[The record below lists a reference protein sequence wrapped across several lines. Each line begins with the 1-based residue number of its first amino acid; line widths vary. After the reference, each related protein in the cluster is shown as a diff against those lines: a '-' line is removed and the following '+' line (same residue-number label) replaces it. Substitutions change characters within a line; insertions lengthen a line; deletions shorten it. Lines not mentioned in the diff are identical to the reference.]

1 MNLRA
6 ASALALLLAS
16 AASGTSEIGDPWP
29 RIRKQRLRELLPA
42 AMERAGVDAWVLV
55 CRENANDPLAE
66 HVGGENASAPAA
78 FAFLR
83 QGQALRSL
91 VLSPAGEARALREL
105 GLHDEVES
113 LPRGTDLYATLAA
126 RLKQADPQRIA
137 IDSSSTLILAD
148 GLSSS
153 QRQALETALPPEL
166 RARLTSSEDLVAEW
180 LSVKLPE
187 EVEILRRAAALTVQL
202 ELEAYAR
209 VMPGQTRDS
218 DVARFL
224 KRRMAELGVQ
234 DAWAKD
240 QNPNVNSGPDRG
252 HSHATDKVIG
262 PGDVIQTDFGIKV
275 HGRWCTDIQRFAYVL
290 RPGESKAP
298 LDVQA
303 RWEHARQGSRT
314 ALAALRPGVR
324 GYDVDKAQRDGMR
337 AAGSEPVPWG
347 TGHPVGYWAHDAG
360 PALSGAQSDKPPQ
373 GAALRLV
380 RPGQTFAFDGFFAW
394 KLPAEGE
401 TKTISVEEMAVV
413 GARGAEYLVPPQ
425 EELVLIAAKAA
436 ADVDAHPEE
445 ALRAAEQR
453 LFAAIQARDRT
464 ALDELL
470 ADDFLYSSPGA
481 AAVDKASFLATI
493 AGLPEGI
500 ERIWSDDAQA
510 RALGDTGVVFGHQL
524 ARVRQGSQVLLGRTL
539 FMDVFVKRDG
549 RWLLSLA
556 QGVELSEQPAP

>member
-6 ASALALLLAS
+6 ASLLALLA
-16 AASGTSEIGDPWP
+16 APASGASETGDPWP
-29 RIRKQRLRELLPA
+29 RIRKQRLRELLPQ
-42 AMERAGVDAWVLV
+42 AMERAGVDAWVLI

-78 FAFLR
+78 FVFLR

-91 VLSPAGEARALREL
+91 VLSPAGEARALRDL
-105 GLHDEVES
+105 GLHDEVEA
-113 LPRGTDLYATLAA
+113 LPRGTDLYGTLAA
-126 RLKQADPQRIA
+126 RLQQANPARIA
-137 IDSSSTLILAD
+137 IDASSTLILAD

-153 QRQALETALPPEL
+153 QRQALEAALAPEL
-166 RARLTSSEDLVAEW
+166 RARLQSSEDLVAEW

-187 EVEILRRAAALTVQL
+187 EIEILRRAAALTVQL

-209 VMPGQTRDS
+209 VVPGQTRDS

-234 DAWAKD
+234 DAWAPD

-252 HSHATDKVIG
+252 HSHATDKVIV
-262 PGDVIQTDFGIKV
+262 PGDVIQTDFGVKV

-290 RPGESKAP
+290 RPGESQAP
-298 LDVQA
+298 PEVQG
-303 RWEHARQGSRT
+303 RWDHARQGSRT

-324 GYDVDKAQRDGMR
+324 GYDVDRAQRDLMR

-360 PALSGAQSDKPPQ
+360 PALSGAQGDKPPQ

-380 RPGQTFAFDGFFAW
+380 RPGQTFAFDGFHAW

-413 GARGAEYLVPPQ
+413 GERAAEYLVPPQ
-425 EELVLIAAKAA
+425 ERLILIAAVAG
-436 ADVDAHPEE
+436 ADLDAHPEE
-445 ALRAAEQR
+445 ALQAAEQR
-453 LFAAIQARDRT
+453 LYAALQARDRT
-464 ALDELL
+464 ALAEAL
-470 ADDFLYSSPGA
+470 ADDFRYSSPGA
-481 AAVDKASFLATI
+481 PPVDKQAFLATV
-493 AGLPEGI
+493 ATLPEGI
-500 ERIWSDDAQA
+500 ERIWSDDAQV
-510 RALGDTGVVFGHQL
+510 RAFGETGVVFGHQL
-524 ARVRQGSQVLLGRTL
+524 ARVRQGTQVLLGRTL

-556 QGVELSEQPAP
+556 QGVELPEQPAGP